1 MKVRASDVVSG
12 LRFKFRI
19 QARCSSC
26 CLRLLR
32 PRQVAP
38 PCQVYVYRVR
48 GAAPQRHRHVCLT
61 GRCTGGKL
69 GVDVEDQLA
78 GVGIVFQDK
87 GREGMRIEHCL
98 PNGLYT
104 HTHTHT
110 HTHTQSPASRL
121 QEASARG
128 FLFLKQTFPLC
139 CYRPPTSKRFFVIIF
154 ETAALLLEALSL
166 VVNDRQR

>member
-61 GRCTGGKL
+61 GRCTGEKL
-69 GVDVEDQLA
+69 GVRAEDQLA

-98 PNGLYT
+98 PNGL

-110 HTHTQSPASRL
+110 GQIRAD
-121 QEASARG
+121 
-128 FLFLKQTFPLC
+128 
-139 CYRPPTSKRFFVIIF
+139 FFVIIF
-154 ETAALLLEALSL
+154 YILFFRPARLLEALSL
-166 VVNDRQR
+166 AAHDRLR